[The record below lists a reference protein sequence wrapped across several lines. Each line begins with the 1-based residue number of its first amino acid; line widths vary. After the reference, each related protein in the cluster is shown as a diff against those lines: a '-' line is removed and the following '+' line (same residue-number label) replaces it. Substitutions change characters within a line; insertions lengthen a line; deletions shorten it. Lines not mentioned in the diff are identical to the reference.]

1 MTELRGAAVVLRPL
15 AEEDA
20 EALRAM
26 RRTPEVETWWGPI
39 EEDFPFRDDPCA
51 TRFTI
56 FHEGERAGM
65 IQYGEENE
73 PMYRHASIDI
83 FVDPQRH
90 GRGLCTDAVRTL
102 LRHLTEDRGHHR
114 VTIDPTV
121 GNDAALGCYERAG
134 FSRVGVM
141 RRAERDW
148 RTGEWRDAIFME
160 YVLPA

>member
-1 MTELRGAAVVLRPL
+1 MTELRGEAVVLRPL

-20 EALRAM
+20 EALRAI
-26 RRTPEVETWWGPI
+26 RRTPEVEEWWAPL
-39 EEDFPFRDDPCA
+39 EDDFPFADDPEA

-56 FHEGERAGM
+56 FHQGELAGL

-73 PMYRHASIDI
+73 PNYRHASIDI

-90 GRGLCTDAVRTL
+90 GRGICTDAIRVL
-102 LRHLTEDRGHHR
+102 LRHLTDDRGHHR

-121 GNDAALGCYERAG
+121 GNDAALACYERAG
-134 FSRVGVM
+134 FERVGVM
-141 RRAERDW
+141 RRAERYW
-148 RTGEWRDAIFME
+148 RTGEWRDAVFME